1 MLINLTDVFSS
12 EGSVRKISA
21 AYEGSHFSYRGNAY
35 PVADDSKVTLTLTN
49 AGPGRALIEGELK
62 AALTIPCDRCLRD
75 VEISITAALS
85 HQAVSPEGRQEQAGR
100 EEDQSF
106 ISGYELDVNA
116 LMNNEILIN
125 MPAKVLCSKDCR
137 GICTVCGQN
146 LNEGECGCDR
156 FVPEPR
162 MAAIKDIFYANKEV

>member
-12 EGSVRKISA
+12 EGSARKISA
-21 AYEGSHFSYRGNAY
+21 AYEGSHFSYMGNVY
-35 PVADDSKVTLTLTN
+35 PVSRDSEVLLTLTN

-62 AALTIPCDRCLRD
+62 ARLTIPCDRCLQD
-75 VEISITAALS
+75 VEIPITAAFA
-85 HQAVSPEGRQEQAGR
+85 HQAVSPEGRQEQTGG
-100 EEDQSF
+100 EEDQNF
-106 ISGYELDVNA
+106 ISGYELDVNV

-125 MPAKVLCSKDCR
+125 MPAKVLCGKDCK

-156 FVPEPR
+156 FVPDPR
-162 MAAIKDIFYANKEV
+162 MVAIKDIFYANKEV